1 MKVSGFTFIRNARK
15 FDYPVTEAI
24 RSILPL
30 CDEMIV
36 CIGRSDDDTL
46 EMIQMIASD
55 KIKIVHSVWDDSLRH
70 DGRVLAVETDKAFD
84 ALSPDADWA
93 FYIQGDE
100 VLHEQYI
107 PVVQQAMNDYKDNPA
122 VEGLLFNYIHFY
134 GNYHYT
140 GDSREWYKHEIR
152 IIRNDKTIRSYRDAQ
167 GFRKQGRKLRVKAI
181 DAVIYH
187 YGWVKNPYF
196 QQAKI
201 NNFTQLYTEKAVVPA
216 DSLYDYSK
224 VNSLALFGGT
234 HPHVMHERI
243 GRQDWDFVFDI
254 KRKNFSL
261 KDRLLYSIEKCTGK
275 RLFEYKNYLII

>member
-30 CDEMIV
+30 CNEMIV

-46 EMIQMIASD
+46 EMVQAIDSD
-55 KIKIVHSVWDDSLRH
+55 KIKIIHSVWDDSLRH
-70 DGRVLAVETDKAFD
+70 HGRVLAVETDKALD

-100 VLHEQYI
+100 VLHERYI

-122 VEGLLFNYIHFY
+122 VEGLLFNYVHFY

-152 IIRNDKTIRSYRDAQ
+152 IIRNNKTIRSYRDAQ

-181 DAVIYH
+181 DAAIYH
-187 YGWVKNPYF
+187 YGWVKNPCL
-196 QQAKI
+196 QQAKM
-201 NNFTQLYTEKAVVPA
+201 NNFTQLYTAKAVVSA

-224 VNSLALFGGT
+224 INSLALFNGT

-261 KDRLLYSIEKCTGK
+261 KDRLLYRIEKCTGK
-275 RLFEYKNYLII
+275 RLFEYKNYIII